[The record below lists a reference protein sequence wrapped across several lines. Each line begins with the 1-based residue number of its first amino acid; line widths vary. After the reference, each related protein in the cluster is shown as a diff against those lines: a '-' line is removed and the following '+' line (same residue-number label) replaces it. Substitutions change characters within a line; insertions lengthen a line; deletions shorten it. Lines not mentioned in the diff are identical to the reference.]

1 VYDNHDRLRYTFF
14 PNASNG
20 AHCTLPSALPAGVE
34 SGAPVCAASGGTTPT
49 YEDLWYTTNGAATG
63 PLCSGND
70 QVCRKRTRGN
80 QTLTYTYDAM
90 NRMATKAP
98 QNLPTVT
105 TTYNLRSE
113 PTLLTTPA
121 GSFTSGATSFTIPAH
136 SIAYD
141 YDDAGRK
148 LFETSDGFQVSYG
161 YDGAGGQSGNRTR
174 TVWPDG
180 YRVSYAYDALNRMST
195 VWEGLPNTTQLA
207 DYRYDALQRRQRL
220 QYANQANHRVD
231 YTYESGRL
239 HLRARQQSRCADA
252 RAEHGAGHAR
262 LCI

>member
-1 VYDNHDRLRYTFF
+1 
-14 PNASNG
+14 
-20 AHCTLPSALPAGVE
+20 
-34 SGAPVCAASGGTTPT
+34 
-49 YEDLWYTTNGAATG
+49 
-63 PLCSGND
+63 
-70 QVCRKRTRGN
+70 
-80 QTLTYTYDAM
+80 M

-105 TTYNLRSE
+105 TVYNLRSE
-113 PTLLTTPA
+113 PTSLTTPA

-136 SIAYD
+136 SLAYD

-148 LFETSDGFQVSYG
+148 ISETSDGRQVSYG
-161 YDGAGGQSGNRTR
+161 YDGAGGQSGSRTR

-180 YRVSYAYDALNRMST
+180 YRVSYVYDALNRMST

-231 YTYESGRL
+231 YSYEPDNNLDVLTHVLNTVQVTLDYAYNGSGQIA
-239 HLRARQQSRCADA
+239 HFAN
-252 RAEHGAGHAR
+252 AGH
-262 LCI
+262 